1 MEYLITT
8 CVCVQLFVTPR
19 TKAHQDF
26 LSMGFPGKNTGLDC
40 HFPPPEDLP
49 HPGIKPKSLAAL
61 ALAGNSLPLHH
72 LRSSIVT
79 ELPL

>member
-19 TKAHQDF
+19 TIAHQAF
-26 LSMGFPGKNTGLDC
+26 LSMGFSRQEYWIDC

-72 LRSSIVT
+72 LRS
-79 ELPL
+79 